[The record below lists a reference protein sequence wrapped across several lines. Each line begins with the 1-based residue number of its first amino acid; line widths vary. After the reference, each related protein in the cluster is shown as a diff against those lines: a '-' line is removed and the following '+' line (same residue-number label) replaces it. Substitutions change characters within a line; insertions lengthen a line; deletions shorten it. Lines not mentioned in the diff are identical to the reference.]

1 MIEFRF
7 VALTTWPHQPCRSRK
22 YSPFRAGYSDT
33 LQLLDRELR
42 HLRAKHIVIQ
52 ADCDASMV
60 RIDGQLRSGAR
71 LRGPG
76 VIVSFESPKGAMSFP
91 CDTYTDWQA
100 NIRAIA
106 MSLEALRAVD
116 RYGVTQK
123 AEQYRGWTA
132 LPDKSGDNIEA
143 AAAAVVAMAGGMVSQ
158 VVASRDSWD
167 EVRKRGCATMH
178 PDRFGDD
185 GTVFKQFMEAAGVL
199 DRHHK
204 V

>member
-7 VALTTWPHQPCRSRK
+7 ASLPQWPHQPCRSRK
-22 YSPFRAGYSDT
+22 YSPFRAKYSDT
-33 LQLLDRELR
+33 LGLLDRELR
-42 HLRAKHIVIQ
+42 NLRARHVVIQ
-52 ADCDASMV
+52 ADCDASEV
-60 RIDGQLRSGAR
+60 RRDGQLRSGAR

-76 VIVSFESPKGAMSFP
+76 IVLSFETNKGAMSFP

-100 NIRAIA
+100 NLRAIA
-106 MSLEALRAVD
+106 MSLEALRSVD
-116 RYGVTQK
+116 RYGVTRN

-132 LPDKSGDNIEA
+132 LPDKSGDDVESA
-143 AAAAVVAMAGGMVSQ
+143 AATVVSMAGGMISQ
-158 VVASRDSWD
+158 VVASKDAWD
-167 EVRKRGCATMH
+167 DVRKRGCAAMH

-185 GTVFKQFMEAAGVL
+185 GTQFKKFMEAAGVL